1 MALRSGQIEPM
12 QFYEDL
18 VVGEVHRFGAYAVT
32 REEVMAFAAR
42 YDPQPFHLDDAA
54 AAATHFGRLSAS
66 GWHTCAMT
74 MSLLVERHRHSGHQ
88 GLGSPGVDDLRW
100 LRPVYPG
107 DTLSVETEILEKR
120 RSATKPDRG
129 IFRTATRVFNQDGI
143 MVMSMTSRAMIRTR
157 DPQARD

>member
-1 MALRSGQIEPM
+1 M

-18 VVGEVHRFGAYAVT
+18 VVGEVHRFGAHLVT
-32 REEVMAFAAR
+32 REEVIAFASR
-42 YDPQPFHLDDAA
+42 YDPQPFHLDDEAA
-54 AAATHFGRLSAS
+54 AQTHFGRLSAS

-74 MSLLVERHRHSGHQ
+74 MAIIVERHKALGHQ
-88 GLGSPGVDDLRW
+88 GLGSPGVDELRW

-129 IFRTATRVFNQDGI
+129 IFRTATRVYNQDDVV
-143 MVMSMTSRAMIRTR
+143 VMSMTSRAMVRTR
-157 DPQARD
+157 DPKGSD

>member
-1 MALRSGQIEPM
+1 M
-12 QFYEDL
+12 
-18 VVGEVHRFGAYAVT
+18 VGEVQRFGAYAVT
-32 REEVMAFAAR
+32 RDEVIAFAEK
-42 YDPQPFHLDDAA
+42 YDPQAFHLNDEA

-74 MSLLVERHRHSGHQ
+74 MSMMVERHKHTGHQ

-107 DTLSVETEILEKR
+107 DTLSVETEMLEKR

-129 IFRTATRVFNQDGI
+129 IFRSAARVFNQDGV
-143 MVMSMTSRAMIRTR
+143 MVLSMTSRAMIRTR
-157 DPQARD
+157 NPDGTD

>member
-1 MALRSGQIEPM
+1 M

-32 REEVMAFAAR
+32 REDVIGFAQK

-74 MSLLVERHRHSGHQ
+74 MAMLVDRHKHNGHQ
-88 GLGSPGVDDLRW
+88 GLGSPGVDELRW

-107 DTLSVETEILEKR
+107 DTLSVETEVLEKR
-120 RSATKPDRG
+120 RSATRPDRG
-129 IFRTATRVFNQDGI
+129 IFHTATRVFNQDGV

-157 DPQARD
+157 DPAARD

>member
-1 MALRSGQIEPM
+1 MGGSANPM

-18 VVGEVHRFGAYAVT
+18 VVGEVHRFGSYQVT
-32 REEVMAFAAR
+32 REEVIAFATK

-54 AAATHFGRLSAS
+54 AAETHFGRLSAS
-66 GWHTCAMT
+66 GWHTCAMV
-74 MSLLVERHRHSGHQ
+74 MSMMVKRHEGTGHQ

-107 DTLSVETEILEKR
+107 DTLSVETELLEKR

-129 IFRTATRVFNQDGI
+129 IFRSATRAFNQDGV
-143 MVMSMTSRAMIRTR
+143 MVLSMTSRAMIRTR
-157 DPQARD
+157 DPHGTD

>member
-1 MALRSGQIEPM
+1 M

-18 VVGEVHRFGAYAVT
+18 VVGEIHRFGAYAVT
-32 REEVMAFAAR
+32 RDEVIGFAAK

-66 GWHTCAMT
+66 GWHTCAMV
-74 MSLLVERHRHSGHQ
+74 MAMLVARHKDTGHQ

-107 DTLSVETEILEKR
+107 DTLSVETELLEKR

-129 IFRTATRVFNQDGI
+129 IFHSATRVFNQDGT
-143 MVMSMTSRAMIRTR
+143 MVMSITSRAMISTR
-157 DPQARD
+157 NPTGTD